1 MPDQHYLRPP
11 PSAPLQNNVVELM
24 APVCRRTTF
33 PADYRWLI
41 IAAIGLTDWLGVQWA
56 KFQLDGYIRF
66 VVCFAL
72 IIAISLVYSS
82 RSPRL
87 SEFARFGAQYLTLLF
102 VLTLLGYIMVVTNA
116 PLVDSTFD
124 AVDKAAGLDWVA
136 WAAWVTAHPVFHN
149 ILWFAYAS
157 LPIQTL
163 FGCLYNAH
171 TGATSRN
178 AEIWW
183 ITLIGALLTIGIG
196 ALLPGISAWVYYG
209 LAAMQDFPHMQ
220 QFEAIRAG
228 TWHTIDFGNTQG
240 FTQLPSFH
248 TVLAIMLTYNLRHN
262 RILLVA
268 AVVLNALVI
277 LSCPTEGGHYF
288 CDIAAGALVAALMI
302 WIVRK
307 GLLGAANRSE
317 FYRSTIKSRSLSRQ
331 PGT

>member
-1 MPDQHYLRPP
+1 
-11 PSAPLQNNVVELM
+11 VELM
-24 APVCRRTTF
+24 AGGRRRVAF
-33 PADYRWLI
+33 SGDYRWLI
-41 IAAIGLTDWLGVQWA
+41 IGAIGLTDLLGVQWA
-56 KFQLDGYIRF
+56 KFQFAGYIRF

-72 IIAISLVYSS
+72 MIAISQVYSS

-87 SEFARFGAQYLTLLF
+87 SEFARFGVQYLTLLF
-102 VLTLLGYIMVVTNA
+102 VLTPLGYVMVATNG
-116 PLVDSTFD
+116 PLVDGTFD

-136 WAAWVTAHPVFHN
+136 WAGWVTAHPVLHN
-149 ILWFAYAS
+149 ILLLAYAS

-228 TWHTIDFGNTQG
+228 TWHTIDFANTQG

>member
-1 MPDQHYLRPP
+1 M
-11 PSAPLQNNVVELM
+11 
-24 APVCRRTTF
+24 
-33 PADYRWLI
+33 
-41 IAAIGLTDWLGVQWA
+41 AIGLTDGLGVQWA
-56 KFQLDGYIRF
+56 KFQLTGYIRF

-102 VLTLLGYIMVVTNA
+102 LLTLLGYVMVVTNA
-116 PLVDSTFD
+116 PLIDSTFD

-136 WAAWVTAHPVFHN
+136 WAGWVTAHPVLHN
-149 ILWFAYAS
+149 ILWLAYAS

-171 TGATSRN
+171 TGAISRN

-183 ITLIGALLTIGIG
+183 ITLIGALLTIGIST
-196 ALLPGISAWVYYG
+196 LLPGVSAWVYYG
-209 LAAMQDFPHMQ
+209 LAGMQDFPHMQ
-220 QFEAIRAG
+220 QFEAIRTG

-268 AVVLNALVI
+268 AVVLNTLVI

-288 CDIAAGALVAALMI
+288 CDIAAGALVAALTI
-302 WIVRK
+302 WVVRK

-317 FYRSTIKSRSLSRQ
+317 FYCSTIKSRLLSRQ
-331 PGT
+331 PGA